1 MIFVV
6 AFSTKVKMLVRDS
19 KHGGKQAQS
28 AASELLS
35 TSCVGFIA
43 AESSRPTMQVSSFL
57 SQPTIDRDAM
67 ISCFAT
73 SPKLSES
80 KFSNFVRTPP
90 SDAVPAQLVAT
101 LMKGVLSWSF

>member
-19 KHGGKQAQS
+19 KQGEKQAQS

-35 TSCVGFIA
+35 TRCVGFIA
-43 AESSRPTMQVSSFL
+43 AESSGPTMQVSSFL
-57 SQPTIDRDAM
+57 SQPTIDRSM
-67 ISCFAT
+67 ISCSAT